1 MPAVSDFMHF
11 YPAYKRVDV
20 MEEYA
25 KTFFSLLSEGY
36 RKQNRE
42 YLMLARIA
50 LLPHI
55 KKDARTKF
63 IKTLEYASKDPA
75 DILRTGNNN
84 QATDMNKVRKVLG
97 G

>member
-1 MPAVSDFMHF
+1 MPAVSDFMRF

-36 RKQNRE
+36 RRQSRD
-42 YLMLARIA
+42 YLMQARII

-55 KKDARTKF
+55 KKDARNKF

-75 DILRTGNNN
+75 DILRLGNNN
-84 QATDMNKVRKVLG
+84 QATDMNKVKKVLG

>member
-1 MPAVSDFMHF
+1 MPAVSDFMQF

-25 KTFFSLLSEGY
+25 KTFFSLLNEGY
-36 RKQNRE
+36 RSQSRN
-42 YLMLARIA
+42 YLMLARIT

-55 KKDARTKF
+55 KNTPRKQF
-63 IKTLEYASKDPA
+63 IKQLEYASKDPA
-75 DILRTGNNN
+75 DILRLGNNN
-84 QATDMNKVRKVLG
+84 QATDMNKVKKVLG